1 MDWEVAGQNGEGGAT
16 KSPKRKGR
24 KMKKWAVA
32 LLVIAVIVVVTRVS
46 SCVKNQPKS
55 LAWPTSG
62 LATLLPD
69 PPTKKGEVIVNS
81 DDAFSAT
88 ISNCDE
94 SQYNAYVESC
104 KQKGFTTD
112 AESMTQSYEAYT
124 EDGNHLRLSYYSS
137 SKEISVMLDAAVE
150 MGDLAWPTSGAGAL
164 VPAPASKK
172 GKVSA
177 DRSTYFSASVGD
189 TDASAFAAY
198 ADACIAAGFNVDY
211 SKGDTSFSAKNA
223 DGVKV
228 SLSYKGFNTMEV
240 SVDSSDAPSTPA
252 SAPAEN
258 QKSDG
263 ASASSGDSSASS
275 VSGGV
280 TPSFK
285 ETMDSYED
293 FMNQYVDFMKKYKE
307 AGNDAA
313 MLADYGKMMT
323 SYADWVSKID
333 DIDEDALSASD
344 CAYYL
349 EVQGRVTQKL
359 AEIGQ

>member
-1 MDWEVAGQNGEGGAT
+1 
-16 KSPKRKGR
+16 
-24 KMKKWAVA
+24 
-32 LLVIAVIVVVTRVS
+32 
-46 SCVKNQPKS
+46 
-55 LAWPTSG
+55 
-62 LATLLPD
+62 
-69 PPTKKGEVIVNS
+69 
-81 DDAFSAT
+81 
-88 ISNCDE
+88 
-94 SQYNAYVESC
+94 
-104 KQKGFTTD
+104 
-112 AESMTQSYEAYT
+112 MTQSYEAYT

-150 MGDLAWPTSGAGAL
+150 MSDLAWPTSGAGAL

-211 SKGDTSFSAKNA
+211 SKGDTSFNAKNA

-240 SVDSSDAPSTPA
+240 SVDSSDASSA
-252 SAPAEN
+252 SAPAPAEN

-307 AGNDAA
+307 SGNDAA

>member
-69 PPTKKGEVIVNS
+69 PPTKKGEVTVNS
-81 DDAFSAT
+81 DDAFSAIIT
-88 ISNCDE
+88 NCDE

-112 AESMTQSYEAYT
+112 AESRTQSYEAYT

-137 SKEISVMLDAAVE
+137 SKEIDVMLDAAVE
-150 MGDLAWPTSGAGAL
+150 MSDLAWPTSGAGAL

-189 TDASAFAAY
+189 TDASAFATY

-211 SKGDTSFSAKNA
+211 SKGDTNFNAKNA

-240 SVDSSDAPSTPA
+240 SVDSSDASSA
-252 SAPAEN
+252 SAES

-263 ASASSGDSSASS
+263 ASASSGGSSASS

-293 FMNQYVDFMKKYKE
+293 FMSQYVDFMKKYKE
-307 AGNDAA
+307 SGNDAA